1 MDYLLGKK
9 NKNGYQIELEENYEL
24 DDLHKQFHSRS
35 KE

>member
-24 DDLHKQFHSRS
+24 DDLHDT
-35 KE
+35 